1 MKKLLSLIL
10 AALMIFAVS
19 ASFAEEPPIAQT
31 VTLEPPTPDIESGS
45 AVPFGTVVTLKRY
58 DGNKYTY
65 SKSDEASPYN
75 LCWFDKQ
82 FIITGDTIIKA
93 SSVYE
98 RVKPDGTYDFD
109 TEYITPEAE
118 YKYSVLPQTEPAIYA
133 VQNLN
138 PNPAPSCPD
147 NASVMISAVFGG
159 GADNKTFENAEWFRV
174 PLLDGNADPSAL
186 YEQNKDRAET
196 VKIKT
201 DESGINRCEI
211 PASLNGTYII
221 SAVANPGG
229 ERLFTRC
236 DVTQVAHERPRMSMN
251 FDLTGDFSADVI
263 GTAKIHVLDAGDSYD
278 IKSITFAKGY
288 MLLPGSEVG
297 SLPPQYRDEQYDIS
311 ESRIRDLFVRSG
323 LEIRPDENGVY
334 NIKYPGVYYAF
345 VENTGGG
352 ISTLIARTPGYDEF
366 DFTGPKI
373 EYEITKPKTDSEPAE
388 VKVDISDSSG
398 IARTEYADIVT
409 KPIGPSHNG
418 TDEFYLADSPT
429 KIENGTI
436 TTYRSVIVRAVNT
449 YGKSSFERIEIPEVP
464 ADATPEPSSTE
475 APDIDYLYEIGG
487 LSILTLSGEALEAPP
502 ENGSFEAEVTLKK
515 LKDES
520 SKDYIFVAA
529 YSEDGM
535 LLDLDYV
542 RADFAPDY
550 DYSFG
555 FNIPAQAQ
563 KIGSIKAFVW
573 SNFNSAESLAEPK
586 ELTFAN

>member
-1 MKKLLSLIL
+1 MKKLLSLVL
-10 AALMIFAVS
+10 AALMVFAVS
-19 ASFAEEPPIAQT
+19 VSFAEEPPIAQT

-45 AVPFGTVVTLKRY
+45 ALPFGTVVTLKRY

-65 SKSDEASPYN
+65 SKSDELSPYN

-82 FIITGDTIIKA
+82 FIITGDTVIKA
-93 SSVYE
+93 SSVYDSI
-98 RVKPDGTYDFD
+98 KPDGTYDFD

-133 VQNLN
+133 AQNLN
-138 PNPAPSCPD
+138 PNLSSSYPD
-147 NASVMISAVFGG
+147 NASVMISTVFGG
-159 GADNKTFENAEWFRV
+159 GADNKTFENTEWFRV
-174 PLLDGNADPSAL
+174 PLLDGDADLSAL

-201 DESGINRCEI
+201 DESGINHCEI

-221 SAVANPGG
+221 SAVPNPGG
-229 ERLFTRC
+229 ERLFARC
-236 DVTQVAHERPRMSMN
+236 DVTQIAHERPRVSMN

-263 GTAKIHVLDAGDSYD
+263 GTAKVNVLDAGDSYD
-278 IKSITFAKGY
+278 IKSITLVKGY
-288 MLLPGSEVG
+288 LLPPGSEVG
-297 SLPPQYRDEQYDIS
+297 SLPPEYRDEQHDIS

-323 LEIRPDENGVY
+323 LEIKPDENGVY
-334 NIKYPGVYYAF
+334 NIKYPSEYYAF
-345 VENTGGG
+345 VENTNGG
-352 ISTLIARTPGYDEF
+352 ISTLIARTPGYDSGS
-366 DFTGPKI
+366 TGPKI

-388 VKVDISDSSG
+388 IKIDISDSSG
-398 IARTEYADIVT
+398 IARAEYADILT
-409 KPIGPSHNG
+409 KPIGPSLNG
-418 TDEFYLADSPT
+418 TDEFYLADSTT

-464 ADATPEPSSTE
+464 VDATPEPSPTD
-475 APDIDYLYEIGG
+475 APDIDYPYEIGG
-487 LSILTLSGEALEAPP
+487 LSILTQSGEALDAPP

-515 LKDES
+515 LKNES
-520 SKDYIFVAA
+520 SKDYVFVAV

-535 LLDLDYV
+535 LLNLDYV

-550 DYSFG
+550 EYSFG
-555 FNIPAQAQ
+555 FNIPPQAQ

-573 SNFNSAESLAEPK
+573 NGFNSAKPLAEPK